1 MRYQIVFVIT
11 VITTEVFFLY
21 SVIDPEFLSLRKQ
34 KAKLVRK
41 IGKVEELR
49 EEMKCLTREGR

>member
-11 VITTEVFFLY
+11 VIYDGGFFLY

-34 KAKLVRK
+34 KAELVRK

-49 EEMKCLTREGR
+49 EEVFD